1 MPTLIVLCFRPR
13 ALLPSCRFPPDQSP
27 ARDRRRSLE
36 PGRSSPTLLPR
47 TLTHFCIPCHRL
59 CRERASGTTKV
70 PCSQRLPFLVGQF
83 SVSRRPIATGRSHTK
98 RGFPGSGGCGGIDR
112 ASPQCAHIAIL
123 KTSLCSGDAP
133 QRKPPFA
140 PDAEDSKV
148 SPGQGSLSE
157 LHSMVDRVDRTAP
170 LMKSSRR

>member
-36 PGRSSPTLLPR
+36 PARSSPTLLPR

-83 SVSRRPIATGRSHTK
+83 SVSRRPIATCRSHTK
-98 RGFPGSGGCGGIDR
+98 RGSPGSGGRGGIDR
-112 ASPQCAHIAIL
+112 TSLQYAHIGILRPGSARETHSGASPL
-123 KTSLCSGDAP
+123 SLPTRRS
-133 QRKPPFA
+133 RKFPP
-140 PDAEDSKV
+140 
-148 SPGQGSLSE
+148 
-157 LHSMVDRVDRTAP
+157 
-170 LMKSSRR
+170 